1 MKKIAF
7 YDTKPYDKTWFTRLN
22 SGYDIKWLEPK
33 LNEDTAALAAGC
45 DAVCIFVHD
54 RLDEATLHALR
65 ELGVRAAVLRCAG
78 YNNVDLAAAEKL
90 GLTVTTAAN
99 YSPHAVAEHAMALT
113 LALNRHLH
121 VSFRRTRAFDFTLHG
136 LTGFDLYG
144 KTAGI
149 VGTGRIGRAYE
160 RICRGFD
167 MRTIACDPFPA
178 PESGIQ
184 YVSLDELLF
193 ESDVISLHC
202 PLTPESRHMIG
213 EKELKRMKRSA
224 LLINTSR
231 GALIDSRALL
241 DALRQG
247 EIRGAALDVYEKE
260 SGVFYHDTSESSDR
274 DESLSL
280 LVTLPNAIVTAHQG
294 FLTDEALSEIA
305 ASVLTTLDQFF
316 SGRTPAAAITRR
328 LQFA

>member
-1 MKKIAF
+1 METIAF
-7 YDTKPYDKTWFTRLN
+7 YDARPYDRTWFDRLN
-22 SGYDIKWLEPK
+22 SAYQLRYIEKAFSPE
-33 LNEDTAALAAGC
+33 TAQEASGC
-45 DAVCIFVHD
+45 RAMVAFVND
-54 RLDEATLHALR
+54 RLDEASLKAAHDV
-65 ELGVRAAVLRCAG
+65 GVRLICMRCAG

-121 VSFRRTRAFDFTLHG
+121 VSFRRTRAFDFTLH
-136 LTGFDLYG
+136 DLYG

-167 MRTIACDPFPA
+167 MRTIAYDPFPA

-213 EKELKRMKRSA
+213 EKELRRMKRSA

-316 SGRTPAAAITRR
+316 SGRTPAATVTGR

>member
-1 MKKIAF
+1 M
-7 YDTKPYDKTWFTRLN
+7 
-22 SGYDIKWLEPK
+22 
-33 LNEDTAALAAGC
+33 
-45 DAVCIFVHD
+45 
-54 RLDEATLHALR
+54 
-65 ELGVRAAVLRCAG
+65 VRVPA
-78 YNNVDLAAAEKL
+78 
-90 GLTVTTAAN
+90 
-99 YSPHAVAEHAMALT
+99 YSPHAVAEHAVALM
-113 LALNRHLH
+113 LALNRKVH
-121 VSFRRTRAFDFTLHG
+121 RAYWRTRDGNFSLHG
-136 LTGFDLYG
+136 LLGFDMYG

-178 PESGIQ
+178 PESGIR

-213 EKELKRMKRSA
+213 EKELRRMKRSA

-260 SGVFYHDTSESSDR
+260 RGVFYHDTSESSDR

-316 SGRTPAAAITRR
+316 SGRTPAAAVTKR

>member
-1 MKKIAF
+1 
-7 YDTKPYDKTWFTRLN
+7 
-22 SGYDIKWLEPK
+22 
-33 LNEDTAALAAGC
+33 
-45 DAVCIFVHD
+45 
-54 RLDEATLHALR
+54 
-65 ELGVRAAVLRCAG
+65 
-78 YNNVDLAAAEKL
+78 
-90 GLTVTTAAN
+90 
-99 YSPHAVAEHAMALT
+99 MALT

-167 MRTIACDPFPA
+167 MRTIAYDPFPA

-213 EKELKRMKRSA
+213 EKELRRMKRSA

-316 SGRTPAAAITRR
+316 SGRTPAAAVTKR

>member
-1 MKKIAF
+1 METIAF
-7 YDTKPYDKTWFTRLN
+7 YDARPYDRTWFDRLN
-22 SGYDIKWLEPK
+22 SADQLRYIEKAFSPE
-33 LNEDTAALAAGC
+33 TAQEASGC
-45 DAVCIFVHD
+45 RAMVAFVND
-54 RLDEATLHALR
+54 QLDEASLKAAHDV
-65 ELGVRAAVLRCAG
+65 GVRLICMRCAG

-167 MRTIACDPFPA
+167 MRTIAYDPFPA

-213 EKELKRMKRSA
+213 EKELRRMKRSA

-241 DALRQG
+241 DALRRG

-260 SGVFYHDTSESSDR
+260 SGVFYPDASESSDR

-316 SGRTPAAAITRR
+316 SGRTPAATVTGR

>member
-1 MKKIAF
+1 METIAF
-7 YDTKPYDKTWFTRLN
+7 YDARPYDRTWFDRLN
-22 SGYDIKWLEPK
+22 SAYQLRYIEKAFSTE
-33 LNEDTAALAAGC
+33 TAQEASSCRAMVA
-45 DAVCIFVHD
+45 FVND
-54 RLDEATLHALR
+54 RLDEASLKAAHDV
-65 ELGVRAAVLRCAG
+65 GVRLICMRCAG

-167 MRTIACDPFPA
+167 MHTIACDPFPA

-213 EKELKRMKRSA
+213 EKELRRMKRSA

-316 SGRTPAAAITRR
+316 SGRTPAATVTGR

>member
-1 MKKIAF
+1 METIAF
-7 YDTKPYDKTWFTRLN
+7 YDARPYDRTWFDRLN
-22 SGYDIKWLEPK
+22 SAYQLRYIEKALSPE
-33 LNEDTAALAAGC
+33 TAQEASGC
-45 DAVCIFVHD
+45 CAMVAFVND
-54 RLDEATLHALR
+54 RLDEASLKAAHDV
-65 ELGVRAAVLRCAG
+65 GVRLICMRCAG

-213 EKELKRMKRSA
+213 EKELRRMKRSA

-241 DALRQG
+241 DALRRG

>member
-1 MKKIAF
+1 METIAF
-7 YDTKPYDKTWFTRLN
+7 YDARPYDRTWFDRLN
-22 SGYDIKWLEPK
+22 SAYQLRYIEKAFSPE
-33 LNEDTAALAAGC
+33 TAQEASGC
-45 DAVCIFVHD
+45 RAMVAFVND
-54 RLDEATLHALR
+54 RLDEASLKAAHDV
-65 ELGVRAAVLRCAG
+65 GVRLICMRCAG

-178 PESGIQ
+178 PESGIR

-213 EKELKRMKRSA
+213 EKELRRMKRSA

-247 EIRGAALDVYEKE
+247 EIRGAALDVDEQE

-316 SGRTPAAAITRR
+316 SGRTPAATVTGR

>member
-1 MKKIAF
+1 METIAF
-7 YDTKPYDKTWFTRLN
+7 YDARPYDRTWFDRLN
-22 SGYDIKWLEPK
+22 SAYQLHYIERAFSP
-33 LNEDTAALAAGC
+33 ETAQEASGC
-45 DAVCIFVHD
+45 RAMVAFVND
-54 RLDEATLHALR
+54 RLDEASLKAAHDV
-65 ELGVRAAVLRCAG
+65 GVRLICMRCAG

-178 PESGIQ
+178 PESGIR

-213 EKELKRMKRSA
+213 EKELRRMKRSA

-274 DESLSL
+274 DERLSL

-316 SGRTPAAAITRR
+316 SGHTPAAAVTKR

>member
-1 MKKIAF
+1 METIAF
-7 YDTKPYDKTWFTRLN
+7 FDARPYDRTWFDRLN
-22 SGYDIKWLEPK
+22 SAYQLRYIERAFSP
-33 LNEDTAALAAGC
+33 ETAREANGC
-45 DAVCIFVHD
+45 RAMVAFVND
-54 RLDEATLHALR
+54 RLDEASLK
-65 ELGVRAAVLRCAG
+65 AAHNVGIRLICMRCAG
-78 YNNVDLAAAEKL
+78 YNNADLAAAEKL
-90 GLTVTTAAN
+90 GLTVTTAAS

-136 LTGFDLYG
+136 LIGFDLYG

-178 PESGIQ
+178 PESGIH

-224 LLINTSR
+224 PLINTSR

-241 DALRQG
+241 DALRRG

-260 SGVFYHDTSESSDR
+260 SGVFYHDASESPDR
-274 DESLSL
+274 DERLSL
-280 LVTLPNAIVTAHQG
+280 LVTLPNATVTAHQG

-316 SGRTPAAAITRR
+316 SGRTPAAAVTRR

>member
-1 MKKIAF
+1 METIAF
-7 YDTKPYDKTWFTRLN
+7 YDARPYDRTWFDRLN
-22 SGYDIKWLEPK
+22 SAYQLRYIEKAFSLE
-33 LNEDTAALAAGC
+33 TAQEASGC
-45 DAVCIFVHD
+45 CAMVAFVND
-54 RLDEATLHALR
+54 RLDEASLKAAHDV
-65 ELGVRAAVLRCAG
+65 GVRLICMRCAG

-167 MRTIACDPFPA
+167 MRTIAYDPFPA

-213 EKELKRMKRSA
+213 KKELRRMKRSA

-241 DALRQG
+241 DALRRG

-316 SGRTPAAAITRR
+316 SGRTPAATVTGR

>member
-1 MKKIAF
+1 METIAF
-7 YDTKPYDKTWFTRLN
+7 YDARPYDRTWFDRLN
-22 SGYDIKWLEPK
+22 SAYRIRYIERAFSP
-33 LNEDTAALAAGC
+33 ETAREASGC
-45 DAVCIFVHD
+45 RAMVAFVND
-54 RLDEATLHALR
+54 RLDEALLKAAHDV
-65 ELGVRAAVLRCAG
+65 GVRLICMRCAG

-149 VGTGRIGRAYE
+149 VGTGRIGR
-160 RICRGFD
+160 GFD
-167 MRTIACDPFPA
+167 MRTIAYDPFPA

-213 EKELKRMKRSA
+213 EKELRRMKRSA

-241 DALRQG
+241 DALRRG

-316 SGRTPAAAITRR
+316 SGHTPAAAVTKRI
-328 LQFA
+328 QFA

>member
-1 MKKIAF
+1 METIAF
-7 YDTKPYDKTWFTRLN
+7 YDARPYDRTWFDRLN
-22 SGYDIKWLEPK
+22 SAYQLRYIEKAFSPE
-33 LNEDTAALAAGC
+33 TAQEASGC
-45 DAVCIFVHD
+45 RAMVAFVND
-54 RLDEATLHALR
+54 RLDEASLKAAHNV
-65 ELGVRAAVLRCAG
+65 GVRLICMRCAG

-213 EKELKRMKRSA
+213 KKELRHMKRSA

-316 SGRTPAAAITRR
+316 SGRTSAATVTGR

>member
-1 MKKIAF
+1 METIAF
-7 YDTKPYDKTWFTRLN
+7 FDARPYDRTWFDRLN
-22 SGYDIKWLEPK
+22 SAYRIRYLEKAFSP
-33 LNEDTAALAAGC
+33 ETAQEADGC
-45 DAVCIFVHD
+45 RAMVAFVND
-54 RLDEATLHALR
+54 RLDETSLKAAHAVGIRLICM
-65 ELGVRAAVLRCAG
+65 RCAG
-78 YNNVDLAAAEKL
+78 YNHVDLAAAERL
-90 GLTVTTAAN
+90 GLTVTTAAG

-113 LALNRHLH
+113 LALNRRLH
-121 VSFRRTRAFDFTLHG
+121 VSFRRTRVFDFTLNG

-167 MRTIACDPFPA
+167 MRTLAYDPFPA
-178 PESGIQ
+178 EDSGLS

-193 ESDVISLHC
+193 ESDVVSLHC

-213 EKELKRMKRSA
+213 ERELKRMKRSA

-241 DALRQG
+241 NALRQG

-260 SGVFYHDTSESSDR
+260 HGVFYHDTSDSSDR
-274 DESLSL
+274 DEHLSL

-316 SGRTPAAAITRR
+316 SGRTPASAVTKQ
-328 LQFA
+328 LQLV

>member
-1 MKKIAF
+1 
-7 YDTKPYDKTWFTRLN
+7 
-22 SGYDIKWLEPK
+22 
-33 LNEDTAALAAGC
+33 
-45 DAVCIFVHD
+45 
-54 RLDEATLHALR
+54 
-65 ELGVRAAVLRCAG
+65 
-78 YNNVDLAAAEKL
+78 
-90 GLTVTTAAN
+90 
-99 YSPHAVAEHAMALT
+99 
-113 LALNRHLH
+113 
-121 VSFRRTRAFDFTLHG
+121 
-136 LTGFDLYG
+136 
-144 KTAGI
+144 
-149 VGTGRIGRAYE
+149 
-160 RICRGFD
+160 
-167 MRTIACDPFPA
+167 
-178 PESGIQ
+178 
-184 YVSLDELLF
+184 
-193 ESDVISLHC
+193 
-202 PLTPESRHMIG
+202 
-213 EKELKRMKRSA
+213 MKRSA

-316 SGRTPAAAITRR
+316 SGRTPAATVTGR

>member
-1 MKKIAF
+1 METIAF
-7 YDTKPYDKTWFTRLN
+7 YDARPYDRTWFDRLN
-22 SGYDIKWLEPK
+22 SAYQLRYIEKAFSPE
-33 LNEDTAALAAGC
+33 TAREAAGC
-45 DAVCIFVHD
+45 RAMVTFVND
-54 RLDEATLHALR
+54 RLDEASLKAAYDV
-65 ELGVRAAVLRCAG
+65 GVRLICMRCAG

-167 MRTIACDPFPA
+167 MRTIAYDPFPA

-213 EKELKRMKRSA
+213 EKELRRMKRSA

-247 EIRGAALDVYEKE
+247 EIRGVALDVYEKE

-274 DESLSL
+274 DERLSL

-316 SGRTPAAAITRR
+316 SGRTPAAAVTRR

>member
-1 MKKIAF
+1 METIAF
-7 YDTKPYDKTWFTRLN
+7 YDARPYDRTWFDRLN
-22 SGYDIKWLEPK
+22 SAYQLRYIEKAFSPE
-33 LNEDTAALAAGC
+33 TAQEASGC
-45 DAVCIFVHD
+45 RAMVAFVND
-54 RLDEATLHALR
+54 RLDEASLKAAHDV
-65 ELGVRAAVLRCAG
+65 GVHLICMRCAG

-184 YVSLDELLF
+184 YASLDELLF

-213 EKELKRMKRSA
+213 EKELRRMKRSA

-316 SGRTPAAAITRR
+316 SGRTPAATVTGR